1 VLGIAWLGSKIPS
14 DDMENLPPSAEQFQ
28 TILLW
33 GSVIAVPVWQF
44 ARRRRW
50 VSAAALLGILAVSS
64 LISVVVPNVK
74 TAEEEYPQV
83 KAETSPAKIRIR
95 QPAEMTGS
103 RNANPWL
110 DASPYVNLNVPI
122 NALGVAS
129 GTMVM
134 VDAMKLTTD
143 SPQDSRWS
151 HGWKYQH
158 VELWPEDE
166 LKSLSYEVGRKE
178 YEKLRTKPLNLHIE
192 LALSEY
198 QEADVRIL
206 PVPAGKFSDE
216 TLGIC
221 RLDPWQSSSIQ
232 CLKPFHAPGL
242 MATFDPQK
250 SPCTGYENAYS
261 VQEDAVSHGWEYAN
275 HDSFPDA
282 DVTPIAEYS
291 VWFRPASLLTR
302 PDAKPQQRT
311 KSLVL
316 CSGSEIRLAR
326 PELKRRV
333 RIQLELPDVRLQ
345 DLVVGFDLRMS
356 HLGSLN

>member
-1 VLGIAWLGSKIPS
+1 
-14 DDMENLPPSAEQFQ
+14 
-28 TILLW
+28 
-33 GSVIAVPVWQF
+33 
-44 ARRRRW
+44 
-50 VSAAALLGILAVSS
+50 
-64 LISVVVPNVK
+64 
-74 TAEEEYPQV
+74 
-83 KAETSPAKIRIR
+83 
-95 QPAEMTGS
+95 MTG
-103 RNANPWL
+103 RRDINPWS
-110 DASPYVNLNVPI
+110 DALPGVYLHVPI
-122 NALGVAS
+122 TVSGVAPR
-129 GTMVM
+129 TMVM
-134 VDAMKLTTD
+134 VDAMKITTD
-143 SPQDSRWS
+143 ALQDSRWS

-178 YEKLRTKPLNLHIE
+178 YEKLRTKPLNLHVE

-250 SPCTGYENAYS
+250 SPCTGYEKAYS

-291 VWFRPASLLTR
+291 VWFRPASLRTR
-302 PDAKPQQRT
+302 PDAKSQQRT

-316 CSGSEIRLAR
+316 CPGSEIRLAR